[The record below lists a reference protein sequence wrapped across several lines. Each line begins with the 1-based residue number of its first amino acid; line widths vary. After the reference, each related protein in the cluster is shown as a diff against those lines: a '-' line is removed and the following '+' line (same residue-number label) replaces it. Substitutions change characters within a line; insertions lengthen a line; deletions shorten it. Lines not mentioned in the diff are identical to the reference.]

1 EPRLQPALP
10 SAGRDADRWGSQRAP
25 CQDRRRDQ
33 PPLRGRGEGGVMTE
47 PVGERLEDLEKSVRR
62 AAEVIVMLRKERES
76 LQAKLAAGETD
87 RAELQK
93 LRQERKE
100 MPGPINPQ
108 LQTDAQP

>member
-1 EPRLQPALP
+1 
-10 SAGRDADRWGSQRAP
+10 
-25 CQDRRRDQ
+25 
-33 PPLRGRGEGGVMTE
+33 MTE

-76 LQAKLAAGETD
+76 LQGKLAAGEAD

-100 MPGPINPQ
+100 MLGQINAM
-108 LQTDAQP
+108 LKEMEKLDL